1 MVFLKPL
8 NMVHCFPFVKQE
20 YKGKKE
26 KKKAAQLWKGVSGQ
40 LGDPPKYATELHR
53 QVYRHISDI

>member
-1 MVFLKPL
+1 
-8 NMVHCFPFVKQE
+8 MVHCFPFVKQE